1 MLEAE
6 REHLPYEALYTE
18 LLLDIGIGQ
27 REAVALLRRDLDSLH
42 QLAGLR
48 VTRLHAADD
57 AELATR
63 GVDAAREHHDDDEAE
78 RGHATSIVR
87 YDPGARFSSHEHP
100 GGEEILVLDG
110 IFSDETGD
118 FSAGTYFRNP
128 LGFRHTP
135 FSSDGCLILV
145 KLHQFQ
151 PDDDKRIAIKTGEGQ
166 WHDVQHGV
174 RYQLLH
180 EHMTLLHLPA
190 SAPGIAHPHPGG
202 ERPPA
207 GAGKAAACA
216 AWASA

>member
-1 MLEAE
+1 MLNMNMDFA
-6 REHLPYEALYTE
+6 
-18 LLLDIGIGQ
+18 Q
-27 REAVALLRRDLDSLH
+27 RVVIDTKAQPWIPSPKAGVWRKP
-42 QLAGLR
+42 LAR
-48 VTRLHAADD
+48 Q
-57 AELATR
+57 
-63 GVDAAREHHDDDEAE
+63 EAE

-151 PDDDKRIAIKTGEGQ
+151 PDDDKRIAIKTGEGPWQ
-166 WHDVQHGV
+166 DVQHGV

-180 EHMTLLHLPA
+180 EFKNERVTLVHLPA
-190 SAPGIAHPHPGG
+190 GAPGIAHSH
-202 ERPPA
+202 PA
-207 GAGKAAACA
+207 GEELYVISGIIRDELGTYTAGT
-216 AWASA
+216 WLRSPPGSAHCPYAVEDALLWVKSGHLLPT